1 MADYP
6 AKFFKDGD
14 SIGVEFPDLPGC
26 FSQGDDIEDAKFWAA
41 RAVDCYFGRGD
52 DESHQKLYNAETDKT
67 VVIPMFKEHLG
78 AKLQAKILAAAGV
91 S

>member
-1 MADYP
+1 MTDYP
-6 AKFFKDGD
+6 AKFFEDGQY
-14 SIGVEFPDLPGC
+14 IGVEFPDLPGC
-26 FSQGDDIEDAKFWAA
+26 FSQGDDIEDAKFWAT

-52 DESHQKLYNAETDKT
+52 DESHQKLYNPDTDKT
-67 VVIPMFKEHLG
+67 VIIPMFKEHLG